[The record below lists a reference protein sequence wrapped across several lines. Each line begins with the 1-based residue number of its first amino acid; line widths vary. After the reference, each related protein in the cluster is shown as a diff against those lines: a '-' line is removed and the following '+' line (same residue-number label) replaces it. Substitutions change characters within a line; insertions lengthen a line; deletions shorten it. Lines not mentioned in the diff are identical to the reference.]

1 MDPEFIP
8 QDLVRCGLCETP
20 IPPMHCDICHINLCN
35 ACVVDHLSDESK
47 DHKVVTFNKRGSTIN
62 YPKCQKHSKISE
74 LLCNHCNVPI
84 CSSCVSSGD
93 HDQHKKL
100 DILKE
105 YRNKKELIEKDIRE
119 LENSIYRKYEEAAAN
134 IPVQKT
140 DVRNHTQKLK
150 TARDKQ
156 GEALH
161 TEIDNIIQGMKS
173 EINEMDAQHI
183 AAIDRHENAINH
195 AITEI
200 TQVILDL
207 HNLLDSN
214 DVCLVAEYTPRNE
227 EFRSLPVQFQVT
239 LLTFTPSKI
248 QRAQVYEQI
257 GALSKL
263 ATTHQARQINKHPAI
278 KRGEQDDPIIKP
290 GAVSSPPAKPLLE
303 DPEEHS
309 SPIKSPGTVTF
320 PPARSFIDVPRL
332 LAEIQTQ
339 YGRFHI
345 LQSVSCQN
353 DSELWTCGSNSK
365 VRLYN
370 LKGKLLKTIPVRAK
384 SKNCPLD
391 IAVTRSEDLVYTDF
405 EDSSI
410 KLVRGNQT
418 WTLITLRGGWFLRG
432 WRPRGVCSTSSGDLL
447 VIMTSDDGKQ
457 TKLVRYTGC
466 TEKHSIQWDDQD
478 KPLYLPNGIKYL
490 CENKNLDICV
500 TDHDAHAVVVVST
513 AGKFRFRYTG
523 PSKFNPTGIT
533 TDSQA
538 NILISE
544 VKNHR
549 IHIIDQDGHFLRF
562 IDKHGLRGPW
572 GLCMDSR
579 DNLIVAEKDTGK
591 VKKIQYYK

>member
-35 ACVVDHLSDESK
+35 ACVVDHLSDKSK
-47 DHKVVTFNKRGSTIN
+47 EDHIVVTFNKRGSTIN

-100 DILKE
+100 DNLKE
-105 YRNKKELIEKDIRE
+105 YRNKKELIEKDMRE
-119 LENSIYRKYEEAAAN
+119 LKNSIYPKYEEAAAN
-134 IPVQKT
+134 IPVQKA

-150 TARDKQ
+150 TALDKQ

-173 EINEMDAQHI
+173 EINEIDAQHI
-183 AAIDRHENAINH
+183 AAIDRQEDAIDH

-214 DVCLVAEYTPRNE
+214 DVCFISEYIPRNE

-239 LLTFTPSKI
+239 LLNFTSSKI

-257 GALSKL
+257 GSLSKL
-263 ATTHQARQINKHPAI
+263 ATTHQARQINNDPAI

-320 PPARSFIDVPRL
+320 PPARSFTDVPRI

-339 YGRFHI
+339 YGRLHI
-345 LQSVSCQN
+345 LQSVACQN
-353 DSELWTCGSNSK
+353 DSELWTCGSDSN

-370 LKGKLLKTIPVRAK
+370 LKGKLLKTVRTK
-384 SKNCPLD
+384 SRNCPLD

-418 WTLITLRGGWFLRG
+418 WTLITLRGVGGGFLG
-432 WRPRGVCSTSSGDLL
+432 GGDPVVCAVLSLGSSWL
-447 VIMTSDDGKQ
+447 
-457 TKLVRYTGC
+457 
-466 TEKHSIQWDDQD
+466 
-478 KPLYLPNGIKYL
+478 
-490 CENKNLDICV
+490 
-500 TDHDAHAVVVVST
+500 
-513 AGKFRFRYTG
+513 
-523 PSKFNPTGIT
+523 
-533 TDSQA
+533 
-538 NILISE
+538 
-544 VKNHR
+544 
-549 IHIIDQDGHFLRF
+549 
-562 IDKHGLRGPW
+562 
-572 GLCMDSR
+572 
-579 DNLIVAEKDTGK
+579 
-591 VKKIQYYK
+591 